1 MFGRKKRLLEQSQ
14 LYRQAGQ
21 VLETEA
27 GKSLARAAYHGGKS
41 MFIDGGI
48 SEVLNGFQGVRHLGQ
63 GVHRLKQSIDCHQAA
78 NALEEQA
85 KNTKWWQLW

>member
-1 MFGRKKRLLEQSQ
+1 
-14 LYRQAGQ
+14 
-21 VLETEA
+21 
-27 GKSLARAAYHGGKS
+27 

>member
-27 GKSLARAAYHGGKS
+27 GKSLARAAFHGGKS
-41 MFIDGGI
+41 INWLRI
-48 SEVLNGFQGVRHLGQ
+48 SHKL
-63 GVHRLKQSIDCHQAA
+63 QSYFHK
-78 NALEEQA
+78 
-85 KNTKWWQLW
+85 KNPFFRS